1 MIRMPLISVIVPIY
15 ITIFYYSLPFYRIMR
30 KFYDKVTGVGDKYR
44 ID

>member
-1 MIRMPLISVIVPIY
+1 MGGY
-15 ITIFYYSLPFYRIMR
+15 GLPFYRIMR